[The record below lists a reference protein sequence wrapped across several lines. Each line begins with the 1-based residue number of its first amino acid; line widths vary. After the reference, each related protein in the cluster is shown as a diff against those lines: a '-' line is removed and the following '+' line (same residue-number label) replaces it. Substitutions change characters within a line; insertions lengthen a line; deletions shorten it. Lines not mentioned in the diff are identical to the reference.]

1 MSVITITHGYY
12 GETTVRVTKE
22 TAQAV
27 LLEGNA
33 RAAWFPKKGL
43 SEDVCVADWFSL
55 SLEHCFLWQA
65 PYTEEAKL

>member
-12 GETTVRVTKE
+12 GETTVRVAKE
-22 TAQAV
+22 TAKAV

-33 RAAWFPKKGL
+33 SAAWFPKKAL
-43 SEDVCVADWFSL
+43 SEDRCVADWFSL

-65 PYTEEAKL
+65 PYSQP